1 MFNLMSVAAA
11 SDIPNRK
18 SEVLVS
24 VRLFVGNLPYDT
36 TEVELREYLSAVGT
50 LSSVYLPM
58 NRETG
63 KPRGFAFVE
72 FTESE
77 QAQEAI
83 RRFNNQPFKG
93 RNLSISEARAREAR
107 PPDDSRRFG
116 PPRDMRSPM
125 GGPPMNRPPRLERTI
140 PPADMDQRGS
150 RTGRAPERRRTTGAR
165 KPADFSSRGERGAP
179 KKPIREKPGG
189 RLYDDFD
196 DESAGGGEELL
207 EDDFSRRI
215 EEVETEGEEP

>member
-1 MFNLMSVAAA
+1 MSVATA
-11 SDIPNRK
+11 SDIPNCK

-36 TEVELREYLSAVGT
+36 TEAELRDFLSAVGT

-72 FTESE
+72 FSEGE

-140 PPADMDQRGS
+140 PPADLEQSRVG

-165 KPADFSSRGERGAP
+165 KPADFSSRGERGP

-196 DESAGGGEELL
+196 ADSVGGEELL
-207 EDDFSRRI
+207 EEDDFSRR
-215 EEVETEGEEP
+215 VEAEAESEEP

>member
-1 MFNLMSVAAA
+1 MSVAGA
-11 SDIPNRK
+11 SDVPNSK

-36 TEVELREYLSAVGT
+36 TEAELREYLSAVGT
-50 LSSVYLPM
+50 LSSVYLPV
-58 NRETG
+58 NRENG

-77 QAQEAI
+77 QGQEAI

-93 RNLSISEARAREAR
+93 RNLSISEARARESR

-116 PPRDMRSPM
+116 PPREMRGPM
-125 GGPPMNRPPRLERTI
+125 GPSPMNRPPRLERTV
-140 PPADMDQRGS
+140 PPVDVEQSRGG
-150 RTGRAPERRRTTGAR
+150 RPGRAPERRRSSGAR
-165 KPADFSSRGERGAP
+165 KPIDFSSRGERGP

-189 RLYDDFD
+189 RIYEDFD
-196 DESAGGGEELL
+196 DEYSDTDEFL
-207 EDDFSRRI
+207 EDDFSRRVESEAED
-215 EEVETEGEEP
+215 EES

>member
-1 MFNLMSVAAA
+1 MFNPMSVAPA
-11 SDIPNRK
+11 SNVPNCK

-36 TEVELREYLSAVGT
+36 TEAELRDYLSAVGT

-72 FTESE
+72 FAESE
-77 QAQEAI
+77 QGQEAI

-125 GGPPMNRPPRLERTI
+125 GAPMSRPPRLERTI
-140 PPADMDQRGS
+140 PPADMEQSRAG

-165 KPADFSSRGERGAP
+165 KPADFSSRGERGP

-196 DESAGGGEELL
+196 DLSAGPVEELL
-207 EDDFSRRI
+207 EDDFSRRV
-215 EEVETEGEEP
+215 EESEAEGEEP

>member
-1 MFNLMSVAAA
+1 M
-11 SDIPNRK
+11 
-18 SEVLVS
+18 S

-36 TEVELREYLSAVGT
+36 TEAELREYLSAVGT
-50 LSSVYLPM
+50 LSSVYLPI
-58 NRETG
+58 NRENG

-72 FTESE
+72 FMESE
-77 QAQEAI
+77 QGQEAI

-116 PPRDMRSPM
+116 PPREMRSPM

-140 PPADMDQRGS
+140 PPVDMEQS
-150 RTGRAPERRRTTGAR
+150 RAGRPGRAPERRRSTGAR
-165 KPADFSSRGERGAP
+165 KPADFSSRGERGP

-196 DESAGGGEELL
+196 DQSSEVEELL
-207 EDDFSRRI
+207 EDDFSRRV
-215 EEVETEGEEP
+215 EESEIEGEEP

>member
-1 MFNLMSVAAA
+1 MSVASA
-11 SDIPNRK
+11 SDVTTPQ

-36 TEVELREYLSAVGT
+36 TEAELRDFLSAAGT

-72 FTESE
+72 FMESG

-83 RRFNNQPFKG
+83 RRYNNQPFKG

-107 PPDDSRRFG
+107 PPGDDGRRFG
-116 PPRDMRSPM
+116 PPRDMRGPM
-125 GGPPMNRPPRLERTI
+125 GPSPLSRPPRLDRT
-140 PPADMDQRGS
+140 PPPTDLESRAG
-150 RTGRAPERRRTTGAR
+150 RTGRAPERRRPTSAR
-165 KPADFSSRGERGAP
+165 KPADFASRERGAP

-189 RLYDDFD
+189 RIYDDFD
-196 DESAGGGEELL
+196 DGFTGEEAILEQ
-207 EDDFSRRI
+207 EDDFSRRVD
-215 EEVETEGEEP
+215 EEEAVLEESEE

>member
-1 MFNLMSVAAA
+1 MSVAVGFGC
-11 SDIPNRK
+11 PQPQ

-36 TEVELREYLSAVGT
+36 TEAELREYLSAVGS
-50 LSSVYLPM
+50 LSSVYLPI
-58 NRETG
+58 NRENG

-72 FTESE
+72 FVESE
-77 QAQEAI
+77 QGQEAI

-93 RNLSISEARAREAR
+93 RNLSISEARARESR

-116 PPRDMRSPM
+116 PPRDMRGPM
-125 GGPPMNRPPRLERTI
+125 GSSPMNRPPRLERTI
-140 PPADMDQRGS
+140 PPADIDQS
-150 RTGRAPERRRTTGAR
+150 RSARAGRAPERRRTTSAR
-165 KPADFSSRGERGAP
+165 KPADFSSRGERGP

-196 DESAGGGEELL
+196 DQSAGIGEEL
-207 EDDFSRRI
+207 EDDFSRRV
-215 EEVETEGEEP
+215 EESEIEGEEP